1 MYKYEYKYIF
11 APSPA
16 GLLAEVVPSRL
27 PCAKPSGAETGN
39 IRFRMAHRRAF
50 HARPLPHSLTH
61 SRTHS
66 ARRFQ
71 QKHHHPGTTL
81 AHSHT
86 KPGRPPAAHLPTT
99 FLGLGCRPNLS
110 LLSLSRCNLSL
121 FSSLASRTATRNTPS
136 SIASETA
143 SATASTHPRLSDCI
157 SDSSSASI
165 RLRVPPQ
172 SLDTHFSP
180 SNSLTS
186 PAMRASAALVAFAA
200 AAVSAQQNYTSELDM
215 KIDPNTV
222 QLQIRAQWCQAQTNT
237 CNLLC
242 NNDTDKN
249 SCAQED
255 LKYECTCAS
264 NSSAPGLQYYTQ
276 TMPTFICD
284 ALFGQCNEQNV
295 GNADGQK
302 ACTTNIKNLCGKND
316 PPKAPVSDES
326 SSSVSGTPSATGSAS
341 ATGSKA
347 STTSTST
354 GLAAPTMAPA
364 GNGAAAAAAIGL
376 LAYLI

>member
-1 MYKYEYKYIF
+1 MPCARRVRPIRCTVLRCMYKYEYKYIF

-16 GLLAEVVPSRL
+16 GLLAVVVPSRL

-86 KPGRPPAAHLPTT
+86 KAGRPPAAHLPTT

-110 LLSLSRCNLSL
+110 LLSLSHCNLSL

-157 SDSSSASI
+157 SDSSLASI
-165 RLRVPPQ
+165 RLCVPSQ

-222 QLQIRAQWCQAQTNT
+222 QLQIRGT
-237 CNLLC
+237 C
-242 NNDTDKN
+242 
-249 SCAQED
+249 
-255 LKYECTCAS
+255 
-264 NSSAPGLQYYTQ
+264 SSRLGGA
-276 TMPTFICD
+276 
-284 ALFGQCNEQNV
+284 
-295 GNADGQK
+295 
-302 ACTTNIKNLCGKND
+302 
-316 PPKAPVSDES
+316 
-326 SSSVSGTPSATGSAS
+326 
-341 ATGSKA
+341 
-347 STTSTST
+347 
-354 GLAAPTMAPA
+354 LAAPRPSCPSPVSGDPFMQNSLLTWFTQR
-364 GNGAAAAAAIGL
+364 NGARLRPTPATSSATTTLTKTVAPR
-376 LAYLI
+376 